1 MKIPIKELLIRSV
14 FLSLWGL
21 SLLFP
26 ETTSDSVKYA
36 IEPMTALLIGSIIAG
51 GAGAAQIGHGIGQRK
66 KAKTELDRLN
76 KSAPDLNAPI
86 TTPAEYFQAYKDA
99 YNQDVMNRQ
108 LESIRTGLAGTTEAL
123 AGAGGRTLLGGIGA
137 ASQQASRQSQNVA
150 DAQIRQQL
158 EALQNLASAQERTR
172 GMQENRLGMREQRY
186 QTQLANAQAGVNAAT
201 QNIMSGIGQIG
212 GAGVN
217 IAMGGLKG
225 NGSSTTP
232 VVGGKTAAAT
242 GGSTTS
248 IRTSPQFNNPTI
260 TKRISPQFNNPTI
273 TKVDT
278 SAFDLQGQMP
288 SRYRNMRLGY
298 NWLDYKKGGSVMKT
312 PGDFSHKN
320 NPIDLMQGGKK
331 IGEATG
337 GEYIFNPK
345 QMSNIKRYVSQGDK
359 SKLHS
364 YVRSLIKKFE
374 G

>member
-36 IEPMTALLIGSIIAG
+36 IDPMTALLVGSIIAG

-212 GAGVN
+212 GAGMN
-217 IAMGGLKG
+217 LAIGGLKG
-225 NGSSTTP
+225 NGSPTTTG
-232 VVGGKTAAAT
+232 VGGKTAAAT

-248 IRTSPQFNNPTI
+248 IRTSPQFY
-260 TKRISPQFNNPTI
+260 NPTI

-288 SRYRNMRLGY
+288 SRYKNMRLGY

>member
-26 ETTSDSVKYA
+26 KTTSDSVKYA
-36 IEPMTALLIGSIIAG
+36 IEPMTALLIGSLIAG
-51 GAGAAQIGHGIGQRK
+51 GAGAAQIGQGIGQRK

-76 KSAPDLNAPI
+76 RSAPDLNAPI

-123 AGAGGRTLLGGIGA
+123 AGAGGRALLGGIGA

-186 QTQLANAQAGVNAAT
+186 QTQLANAQAGFNAAT

-212 GAGVN
+212 GAGMN
-217 IAMGGLKG
+217 LAAGG
-225 NGSSTTP
+225 STTP
-232 VVGGKTAAAT
+232 GVGGKTNAAT

-248 IRTSPQFNNPTI
+248 IRTSPQFA
-260 TKRISPQFNNPTI
+260 NPTI
-273 TKVDT
+273 TKVNT
-278 SAFDLQGQMP
+278 SPFDLQGQMP
-288 SRYRNMRLGY
+288 SRYRNMR
-298 NWLDYKKGGSVMKT
+298 LDYKKGGSVMKT

>member
-26 ETTSDSVKYA
+26 KTTSDSVKYA
-36 IEPMTALLIGSIIAG
+36 IEPMTALLIGSLIAG
-51 GAGAAQIGHGIGQRK
+51 GAGAAQLGHGIGQRK

-76 KSAPDLNAPI
+76 RSAPDLNGPI

-123 AGAGGRTLLGGIGA
+123 AGAGGRALLGGIGA

-186 QTQLANAQAGVNAAT
+186 QTQLANAQAGFNAAT

-212 GAGVN
+212 GAGMN
-217 IAMGGLKG
+217 LAAGGLKG
-225 NGSSTTP
+225 IGGSTTP
-232 VVGGKTAAAT
+232 GVGGKTNAAT

-248 IRTSPQFNNPTI
+248 IRTSPQFA
-260 TKRISPQFNNPTI
+260 NPTI
-273 TKVDT
+273 TKVNT
-278 SAFDLQGQMP
+278 SPFDLQGQMP
-288 SRYRNMRLGY
+288 SRYRNMR
-298 NWLDYKKGGSVMKT
+298 LDYKKGGSVMKT

>member
-1 MKIPIKELLIRSV
+1 MKIPIKELLIRAV

-26 ETTSDSVKYA
+26 ETVSDGVKYA
-36 IEPMTALLIGSIIAG
+36 IEPMTALLIGSAIAAGAG
-51 GAGAAQIGHGIGQRK
+51 GVQMGHGIGQRK
-66 KAKTELDRLN
+66 KAKAELERLN

-108 LESIRTGLAGTTEAL
+108 LESIRTGLAGSTEAL
-123 AGAGGRTLLGGIGA
+123 AGAGGRALLGGIGA

-150 DAQIRQQL
+150 DAQIKQQL

-186 QTQLANAQAGVNAAT
+186 QTQLANAQAGFNAAT
-201 QNIMSGIGQIG
+201 QNIMSGVGQIG
-212 GAGVN
+212 GAGMN
-217 IAMGGLKG
+217 LAAGGLKG
-225 NGSSTTP
+225 IGSPTTTG
-232 VVGGKTAAAT
+232 VGGKTAPPT

-248 IRTSPQFNNPTI
+248 TRTPYQFPNPTI
-260 TKRISPQFNNPTI
+260 N
-273 TKVDT
+273 KVDT

-288 SRYRNMRLGY
+288 ARYRNMTL
-298 NWLDYKKGGSVMKT
+298 NSPPFNKKGGGTITKT
-312 PGDFSHKN
+312 PGEFSHKK

-331 IGEATG
+331 VGEATG

>member
-21 SLLFP
+21 SLLLP
-26 ETTSDSVKYA
+26 KTTSDSVKYA
-36 IEPMTALLIGSIIAG
+36 IEPMTALLIGSLIAG
-51 GAGAAQIGHGIGQRK
+51 GAGAAQLGHGIGQRK

-76 KSAPDLNAPI
+76 RSAPDLNAPI
-86 TTPAEYFQAYKDA
+86 TTPAEYFKAYKDA

-123 AGAGGRTLLGGIGA
+123 AGAGGRALLGGIGA

-186 QTQLANAQAGVNAAT
+186 QTQLANAQAGFNAAT

-212 GAGVN
+212 GAGMN
-217 IAMGGLKG
+217 LAAGG
-225 NGSSTTP
+225 STTP
-232 VVGGKTAAAT
+232 GVGGKTNAAT

-248 IRTSPQFNNPTI
+248 IRTSPQFA
-260 TKRISPQFNNPTI
+260 NPTI
-273 TKVDT
+273 TKVNT
-278 SAFDLQGQMP
+278 SPFDLQGQMP
-288 SRYRNMRLGY
+288 SRYRNMR
-298 NWLDYKKGGSVMKT
+298 LDYKKGGSVMKT

>member
-1 MKIPIKELLIRSV
+1 MKKPIKELLIRGI

-21 SLLFP
+21 SLMSP
-26 ETTSDSVKYA
+26 TPTANNVKHA
-36 IEPMTALLIGSIIAG
+36 VDPVTLLLIGSAIAG
-51 GAGAAQIGHGIGQRK
+51 GAGAAQTAHGIGQRK
-66 KAKTELDRLN
+66 KAKAELERIRKTE
-76 KSAPDLNAPI
+76 PDLNAPI

-150 DAQIRQQL
+150 DAQIKQQL
-158 EALQNLASAQERTR
+158 DALQNLAAAQERTR
-172 GMQENRLGMREQRY
+172 GLKENRLGMREQRY
-186 QTQLANAQAGVNAAT
+186 QTQLANAQAGFNAAT

-212 GAGVN
+212 GAGIN
-217 IAMGGLKG
+217 IASAGLKG
-225 NGSSTTP
+225 PSGGAATTP
-232 VVGGKTAAAT
+232 TAGKSSVPI

-248 IRTSPQFNNPTI
+248 IRTSQFETPTI
-260 TKRISPQFNNPTI
+260 NRVN
-273 TKVDT
+273 T
-278 SAFDLQGQMP
+278 SQFDLQGQMP
-288 SRYRNMRLGY
+288 SIYRTMSLYGK
-298 NWLDYKKGGSVMKT
+298 DGAVVKT
-312 PGDFSHKN
+312 PGAFSHKK
-320 NPIDLMQGGKK
+320 NPIDLMQGGNK

-359 SKLHS
+359 AKLHS

>member
-36 IEPMTALLIGSIIAG
+36 IEPMTALLIGSLIAG

-212 GAGVN
+212 GAGMN
-217 IAMGGLKG
+217 LAIGGLKG

-232 VVGGKTAAAT
+232 GVGGKTAAAT

-248 IRTSPQFNNPTI
+248 IRT
-260 TKRISPQFNNPTI
+260 SPQFNNPTI

-288 SRYRNMRLGY
+288 SRYRNMMS
-298 NWLDYKKGGSVMKT
+298 DYKKGGSVMKT

>member
-26 ETTSDSVKYA
+26 KTTSDSVKYA
-36 IEPMTALLIGSIIAG
+36 IEPMTALLIGSLIAG
-51 GAGAAQIGHGIGQRK
+51 GAGAAQIGQGIGQRK

-76 KSAPDLNAPI
+76 RSAPDLNAPI

-123 AGAGGRTLLGGIGA
+123 AGAGGRALLGGIGA

-158 EALQNLASAQERTR
+158 EVLQNLASAQERTR

-186 QTQLANAQAGVNAAT
+186 QTQLANAQAGFNAAT
-201 QNIMSGIGQIG
+201 KNIKSGIGQIG
-212 GAGVN
+212 GAGMN
-217 IAMGGLKG
+217 LAAGD
-225 NGSSTTP
+225 STTP
-232 VVGGKTAAAT
+232 GVGGKTNAAT

-248 IRTSPQFNNPTI
+248 IRTSPQFA
-260 TKRISPQFNNPTI
+260 NPTI
-273 TKVDT
+273 TKVNT
-278 SAFDLQGQMP
+278 SPFDLQGQMP
-288 SRYRNMRLGY
+288 SRYRNMR
-298 NWLDYKKGGSVMKT
+298 LDYKKGGSVMKT

>member
-26 ETTSDSVKYA
+26 KTTSDSVKYA
-36 IEPMTALLIGSIIAG
+36 IEPMTALLIGSLIAG

-172 GMQENRLGMREQRY
+172 GLQEDRLGTREQRY
-186 QTQLANAQAGVNAAT
+186 QTQLANAQAGFNAAT

-212 GAGVN
+212 GAGMN
-217 IAMGGLKG
+217 LAAGGLKG
-225 NGSSTTP
+225 I
-232 VVGGKTAAAT
+232 GGKTNAAT

-248 IRTSPQFNNPTI
+248 IRT
-260 TKRISPQFNNPTI
+260 SPQFNNPTI